1 MINNL
6 SIKARLCAALA
17 LLSLIMLGVGLMGL
31 AATSELNSG
40 LKALH
45 QHVMQPLLHIA
56 KVNVLTRQNALLA
69 DQALLR
75 GDAKSANDV
84 RVELDK
90 NRQIITTE
98 WNAYLAAISNTGERA
113 DAEAFWKL
121 RTQFAQSIDSSL
133 AALAGG
139 NLELAKRNRVDQV
152 EAITRE
158 MMDAGDA
165 LFARQ
170 SLDITDALVN
180 AEHNYRNERF
190 WAIAAMLFGLAAAGV
205 LGYLLL
211 NSITGALGKS
221 VEVARQIAAG
231 RLDNSIKI
239 HGQDEF
245 SQLLTSLR
253 DMDSTL
259 SSIVTNAKAGADSVH
274 ATAQQLSQGNE
285 DLSRRTQEQAAALEE
300 TAASMEQMTATVKQN
315 ADNARHANQLASSAR
330 EHAENGGAV
339 VQRAVGAMNEINS
352 ASRKIADI
360 IGVIDEIAF
369 QTNLLALNA
378 AVEAARAGEQGRGFA
393 VVASEVRNLAQRSAS
408 AAKEIKTLIN
418 DSVSKVKVGSDL
430 VDESGRTLAGIVDE
444 VKKVT
449 DIVAEIRAASEEQ
462 ASGIQQVN
470 NAITQMDH
478 STQQN
483 AALVE
488 QSTAA
493 SRAMVDQATELSR
506 QMNYFHTSAS
516 ADARAPQV
524 AAVRSIA
531 APRSPRLPVKPS
543 AAKRRTTT
551 PPHPQA
557 LARASGDNS
566 SWQEF

>member
-31 AATSELNSG
+31 AATSGLNG
-40 LKALH
+40 DLKALH
-45 QHVMQPLLHIA
+45 ERVVQPLLHIA
-56 KVNVLTRQNALLA
+56 KVNILTRQNALLA
-69 DQALLR
+69 DQAVLH
-75 GDAKSANDV
+75 GDAKSANDAS
-84 RVELDK
+84 VELDN
-90 NRQIITTE
+90 NRQNIMTE
-98 WNAYLAAISNTGERA
+98 WNAYIAGVSDAGERA

-133 AALAGG
+133 TALVGG
-139 NLELAKRNRVDQV
+139 NLELAKKNRIDQV
-152 EAITRE
+152 ESVTRE
-158 MMDAGDA
+158 MVDAGDA

-170 SLDITDALVN
+170 SKGISAALGN
-180 AEHNYRNERF
+180 AERSYRSERF
-190 WAIAAMLFGLAAAGV
+190 WAIGAMVFGLAAAGV

-211 NSITGALGKS
+211 SSVTGALGKS
-221 VEVARQIAAG
+221 VEVAEQIAAG

-239 HGQDEF
+239 HGRDEF
-245 SQLLTSLR
+245 SQLLASLR
-253 DMDSTL
+253 KMDSTL
-259 SSIVTNAKAGADSVH
+259 SSIVTNAKAGADSVR
-274 ATAQQLSQGNE
+274 ATAQQLSQGNN

-300 TAASMEQMTATVKQN
+300 TAASMEEMTATVKQN

-462 ASGIQQVN
+462 AAGIQQVN

-493 SRAMVDQATELSR
+493 SRAMVDQATELSQ
-506 QMNYFHTSAS
+506 QMAYFHTSSS
-516 ADARAPQV
+516 AAAHAPPS

-531 APRSPRLPVKPS
+531 VPRLQPRPS
-543 AAKRRTTT
+543 SA
-551 PPHPQA
+551 PQPRVTKLPASRA